1 MTEIELKYG
10 CNPHQTPAGV
20 KVPEASGFRV
30 LSGRPSYINFLDALG
45 AWQLVRELKAAT
57 GKPAAASFKHT
68 SPAGAA
74 VAGSLSDT
82 YKASQFLAGGEL
94 SPVANAYVRARGGD
108 RMCSFGDVA
117 AVSDVVDL
125 SLARV
130 LFDEVSDLII
140 APGFEPDALELLKS
154 KRQGGY
160 LVFEIDPAYE
170 APEIET
176 REVFGFEMRQK
187 RNTAQITP
195 ALFAKAGDAA
205 ASLPPDVLETL
216 LVATIALK
224 YTQSN
229 SVCVAYDGQVIG
241 MGAGQ
246 QSRVHC
252 TRLACDKADKWLL
265 MQHPKTLR
273 LQFKR
278 RPAEARKGQHRRLLP
293 AVGPALRHRE
303 GQARRRPRQRAHPHH
318 GPGARRLGEGLRRHL
333 PLVGRLHPVC
343 RQPRPGGQD
352 QRAVRRPGRR
362 LAARRRGHRGGGAV
376 RHDDGPHGAAAVLA
390 LSDPETRRPDT
401 RTLPVS
407 ASASCVRSHRLS
419 VLQDRLVLRPCQDS
433 PQGCGFPCP
442 PERTGTRLRSTAGV
456 P

>member
-1 MTEIELKYG
+1 MSEEQVAEIELKYG
-10 CNPHQTPAGV
+10 CNPHQVPAGV
-20 KVPEASGFRV
+20 KAPEAAGFKV
-30 LSGRPSYINFLDALG
+30 LSGRPSYINILDALG

-57 GKPAAASFKHT
+57 GKPGAASFKHT

-82 YKASQFLAGGEL
+82 YRASQFLTAADL

-125 SLARV
+125 SLARI
-130 LFDEVSDLII
+130 LYDEVSDLII

-160 LVFEIDPAYE
+160 LVFQIDPSYE

-176 REVFGFEMRQK
+176 REVFGFSLHQK
-187 RNTAQITP
+187 RNNAKITKDLFEKGLKPGTTLP
-195 ALFAKAGDAA
+195 A
-205 ASLPPDVLETL
+205 DVLETM

-265 MQHPKTLR
+265 QQHPKTLR
-273 LQFKR
+273 LQFKDGLKKPEMANIVDQFLLWDSLSETEKR
-278 RPAEARKGQHRRLLP
+278 KLSAGLVNEPIPITAQERADWVKGFDGICLSSDAFIPFADNLDRAIKSNVQFVAQAGGSLRDDEVTAAAEQYGMTMIHT
-293 AVGPALRHRE
+293 
-303 GQARRRPRQRAHPHH
+303 
-318 GPGARRLGEGLRRHL
+318 GLRL
-333 PLVGRLHPVC
+333 FLH
-343 RQPRPGGQD
+343 
-352 QRAVRRPGRR
+352 
-362 LAARRRGHRGGGAV
+362 
-376 RHDDGPHGAAAVLA
+376 
-390 LSDPETRRPDT
+390 
-401 RTLPVS
+401 
-407 ASASCVRSHRLS
+407 
-419 VLQDRLVLRPCQDS
+419 
-433 PQGCGFPCP
+433 
-442 PERTGTRLRSTAGV
+442 
-456 P
+456 